1 MQLCSLGMFIF
12 AIDTLAYN
20 ELQRRTSWRHARST
34 RVGARDATQF
44 VGPGDETI
52 NLSGTVYAEI
62 CDGRASLD
70 DLRDMAAAG
79 DAYLLITGDG
89 SVVGSFVIEGIDERH
104 AALMEDGSPRA
115 IDFAIDLLRVDD
127 EDASDTSEAAA

>member
-115 IDFAIDLLRVDD
+115 IDFAIDLLRVD
-127 EDASDTSEAAA
+127 EDASDTSGVAA